1 MQSFAVYLY
10 VTAVGFVTAG
20 LLTSFVQLISGQPMR
35 FGIEPCSVLASVGAV
50 LLRVLAGPA
59 ILMRNAWRGIR
70 IEARPKGW
78 FCLSGDRGDVESVIG
93 CAAARRDFDVLT
105 AAAKRGAGLLA
116 RPALVKARWGRGWV
130 GDGHRALFGSP
141 GLGVGVNSCY
151 LRFEADTVVCGAVS
165 GGSSEIQTSGLR
177 SD

>member
-78 FCLSGDRGDVESVIG
+78 FCLSAAIAAMWSLLSGALLLDVI
-93 CAAARRDFDVLT
+93 LT
-105 AAAKRGAGLLA
+105 
-116 RPALVKARWGRGWV
+116 
-130 GDGHRALFGSP
+130 F
-141 GLGVGVNSCY
+141 
-151 LRFEADTVVCGAVS
+151 
-165 GGSSEIQTSGLR
+165 
-177 SD
+177 

>member
-78 FCLSGDRGDVESVIG
+78 FVS
-93 CAAARRDFDVLT
+93 RR
-105 AAAKRGAGLLA
+105 RS
-116 RPALVKARWGRGWV
+116 RRC
-130 GDGHRALFGSP
+130 
-141 GLGVGVNSCY
+141 GVCY
-151 LRFEADTVVCGAVS
+151 RVRCCST
-165 GGSSEIQTSGLR
+165 
-177 SD
+177 